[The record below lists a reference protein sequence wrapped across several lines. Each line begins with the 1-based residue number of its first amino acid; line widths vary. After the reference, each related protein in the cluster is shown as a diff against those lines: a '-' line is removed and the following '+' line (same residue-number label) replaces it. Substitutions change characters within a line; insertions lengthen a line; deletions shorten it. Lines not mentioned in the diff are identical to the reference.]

1 MTGRWCGDH
10 RYGVAGLFAVIVHL
24 VWATL
29 AMANVPACVGR
40 DMYAEMEATDRGAHA
55 RIRAAADATVNAR
68 ALLWRI
74 ERGGVAP
81 SHLFGTVH
89 LTDDRVNALSAAAR
103 DAIASASR
111 IALEIADMSPQ
122 GMAAAMTRLRELV
135 IFTDGRKLDDMLDAA
150 DLEIA
155 RAALQALGVPR
166 EMAAA
171 FRPWL
176 VTLSLAMAPCERRR
190 HAAGLAPLDARI
202 AEAGRR
208 RGTPVIGLETMED
221 QLRALAGVPEADQ
234 LHILR
239 ASLKHYDRATDLM
252 ETMVQRYLARDL
264 GAMWPF
270 QIELA
275 KQAGLSAEGFKT
287 FEHQLVAVRNGR
299 MRDAALPLLRE
310 GGVFIGVGALHL
322 PGRLGLV
329 EMLREAGFTLTAI
342 E

>member
-1 MTGRWCGDH
+1 
-10 RYGVAGLFAVIVHL
+10 
-24 VWATL
+24 
-29 AMANVPACVGR
+29 
-40 DMYAEMEATDRGAHA
+40 
-55 RIRAAADATVNAR
+55 
-68 ALLWRI
+68 
-74 ERGGVAP
+74 
-81 SHLFGTVH
+81 
-89 LTDDRVNALSAAAR
+89 
-103 DAIASASR
+103 
-111 IALEIADMSPQ
+111 
-122 GMAAAMTRLRELV
+122 
-135 IFTDGRKLDDMLDAA
+135 MLDTA

-208 RGTPVIGLETMED
+208 RGTPVIGLETIED
-221 QLRALAGVPEADQ
+221 QLRALAGVPETDQ